1 MQYLIFSLIS
11 NTKCLYYY
19 IIYKFLCYTYNIQ
32 WHNYKILAHVQ
43 YYFMAP
49 KNRYM
54 NKIRQLH
61 VYIYIYK
68 MYNYIMY
75 YNIYNS

>member
-1 MQYLIFSLIS
+1 MYLSICIVINFTYINRCKPLIS
-11 NTKCLYYY
+11 YH
-19 IIYKFLCYTYNIQ
+19 Q
-32 WHNYKILAHVQ
+32 WRNYKILAHIVQ

-49 KNRYM
+49 NNRYI

-61 VYIYIYK
+61 LYIYYIL
-68 MYNYIMY
+68 YNYTMY